1 MDRANNETPNH
12 IKLAYI
18 LFRVA
23 PELIIKHI
31 DRTYPGGIEHAI
43 KGNKEVLKQ
52 RLSTDGFR
60 RLCQIEG
67 KTSPYL

>member
-18 LFRVA
+18 LFRMA

-43 KGNKEVLKQ
+43 KENKDVLKQ

-67 KTSPYL
+67 KTSPYS